1 MKIAIG
7 SDFAGFELKEAIRKH
22 LEEKNISFVD
32 FTPEAKDY
40 YDVVLDVIPGV
51 QNKEFDC
58 AILCCGSGMG
68 MAQMAN
74 SFKGIRAAVC
84 ESVYSAKLCRAI
96 NNSNVLTMGGFL
108 VAPWLGCQMVDT
120 YLETQLGD
128 SLPQFKDF
136 LIEVQEKIVVLE
148 DTVIYK

>member
-7 SDFAGFELKEAIRKH
+7 ADFAGFDLKEAIRGH
-22 LEEKNISFVD
+22 LEKKGLDFVD
-32 FTPEAKDY
+32 FSPEARDY
-40 YDVVLDVIPGV
+40 YDVVFDVVPGI
-51 QNKEFDC
+51 QSKEFDC

-68 MAQMAN
+68 LAQMAN
-74 SFKGIRAAVC
+74 SYKGIRAAVC

-96 NNSNVLTMGGFL
+96 NNSNILTMGGFL

-120 YLETQLGD
+120 YLNTQLGD
-128 SLPQFKDF
+128 DLPEFKDF